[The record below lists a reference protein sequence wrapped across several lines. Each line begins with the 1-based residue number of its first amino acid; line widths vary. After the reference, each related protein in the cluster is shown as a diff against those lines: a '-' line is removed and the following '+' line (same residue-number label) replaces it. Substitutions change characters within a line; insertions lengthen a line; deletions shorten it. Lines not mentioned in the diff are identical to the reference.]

1 MDFQAL
7 CVNVK
12 YDEIANWSL
21 MQWNE
26 YKINMVNQFPCLHP
40 QFLTSWMDST
50 TGITNI
56 FQMFVYLSI
65 SQSIS
70 QKHRKP
76 TDFNFLGL
84 ANGLA

>member
-40 QFLTSWMDST
+40 QFLTS
-50 TGITNI
+50 
-56 FQMFVYLSI
+56 
-65 SQSIS
+65 
-70 QKHRKP
+70 
-76 TDFNFLGL
+76 
-84 ANGLA
+84 